1 MEIINKHEL
10 SIGLE
15 PYDVLGFKSEK
26 ELDLEIAKLIK
37 VRKEF
42 ENKSKENSF

>member
-10 SIGLE
+10 SLGLE

-26 ELDLEIAKLIK
+26 ELDLEIATLIK